1 MKRTCIPKQTLP
13 ALPCHVDNPDV
24 WLAETPADLECA
36 KNVLRELPD
45 PLPVPDG
52 SRWSGPNIG
61 VCGAVKSLIEA

>member
-36 KNVLRELPD
+36 KTFCASCPIRCQCLTAAA
-45 PLPVPDG
+45 
-52 SRWSGPNIG
+52 G
-61 VCGAVKSLIEA
+61 VDRTLGCVVR